1 MSKSL
6 IVYFSHN
13 KENYFSGN
21 IVNLEK
27 GKLEINFEK
36 IDEKEFAE
44 INLDISEINSEEE
57 LIEKINTINL
67 DENKFYKIILI
78 GNKKIEINKNKII
91 KIINKKN
98 ILKIKDLSKIELD
111 LNKIKEENNLK
122 SFFIKEV
129 LEMQKENNYTDE
141 EIENAIQIGLQAIQ
155 N

>member
-1 MSKSL
+1 M
-6 IVYFSHN
+6 
-13 KENYFSGN
+13 E
-21 IVNLEK
+21 
-27 GKLEINFEK
+27 
-36 IDEKEFAE
+36 
-44 INLDISEINSEEE
+44 
-57 LIEKINTINL
+57 
-67 DENKFYKIILI
+67 
-78 GNKKIEINKNKII
+78 II

>member
-1 MSKSL
+1 MGRLLNKIKEPND
-6 IVYFSHN
+6 IVKILMNEMQYE
-13 KENYFSGN
+13 KREIAK
-21 IVNLEK
+21 IVL
-27 GKLEINFEK
+27 
-36 IDEKEFAE
+36 
-44 INLDISEINSEEE
+44 LD
-57 LIEKINTINL
+57 
-67 DENKFYKIILI
+67 
-78 GNKKIEINKNKII
+78 NKN
-91 KIINKKN
+91 N